1 MAAINT
7 VPKSIHLPLTSL
19 SAPRVLMCSA
29 SVGTESSV
37 TLQLRDG
44 NARASVSA
52 NVDALELASSRPE
65 ATATATETAA
75 TTNPTKTKT
84 SATVATPSSSSV
96 TVLEASSASASVLE
110 NALTIGYPDPDML
123 ADVLST
129 IQTASL
135 KNKLGN
141 SNNSNNNN
149 NNNNDSCKKSSNK
162 NTANRNSAPTILN
175 TNSGAYLNN
184 PNKIT
189 ITRRSSS
196 NKINV
201 QTVSA
206 ATNTTISS
214 ISGSKTNYIKNCLIR
229 SSSCS
234 NTATNVTTLA
244 QIMSNS
250 STSSAAS
257 LLSQHNNNSNCS
269 NSSNFSNA
277 SSVGSSISV
286 GSVSSS
292 TSTNSNSNS
301 NSNSNDSSSGH
312 SGHSSSFKS
321 NSRNVPGIVTAA
333 ASTNTTATGIGIVT
347 VDTAP
352 RKSRPKL
359 SSPTRHGPQQCQI
372 CSKIFGN
379 ASALA
384 KHKLTHSDE
393 RKYICSLC
401 SKAFKR
407 QDHLNGHMMTHRNKK
422 PYECKAD
429 GCGKSYCD
437 ARSLRRHSE
446 NHHGGVTAQ
455 ANNTLSATSAGAIC
469 SGQMS
474 GQISSSSSSCS
485 STASSNGN
493 AVTNSLSL
501 SPATASGDASS
512 PDGATCIR
520 TYISTGSTVVDAA
533 TGIALSDEQIKAM
546 NLPIKTGVTLLSP
559 TTSVSSNVSSTA
571 SSSGCSS
578 GGSNSNVS
586 VNISGSGSVSAS
598 VSGKTSSNTTT
609 VAASSP
615 TIMLS
620 DGTMLEG
627 EGLTR
632 EQLDLISKIMQQT
645 KQTSA
650 QVTVSS
656 PTSVSSY
663 KINTETTPIQ
673 TRPRTWNMQLLNNAQ
688 NVTVTV
694 EDGTDLITTAGSS
707 SACSGSPEDVKEDD
721 LNQQIVAAINPHLL
735 NIVKIDKPVECNL
748 CHRKF
753 KNIPALN
760 GHMRLHGG
768 YFKKDPET
776 KRSEKKDVSGPPL
789 QTASIGVRALIEEK
803 IISKRKDI
811 SKGSFV
817 VPAPPS
823 SSSNCGGGGGLGV
836 VAGTGGVCGVA
847 ITGASSQSNSCL
859 RRSVSDVESF
869 LNAKS
874 STNSI
879 NNANSSTTTAVLPAA
894 TTIKSSNGLSI
905 QQIDLPQSIEIFSGG
920 QRQPKT
926 LSLGSGANTITI
938 TTNNVPTTTTM
949 SALTALKGGSNLSG
963 GVANHADPKDSTLIE
978 LLKRGTRI
986 AVTSKKTQFQSQTS
1000 TNMLLSNVAGTEL
1013 TTIGSSVQ
1021 TGRQIITNKN
1031 RTVII
1036 PSDVHVVSTKSKVI
1050 PSSSSSCSGAN
1061 NSTNVINSSSNACS
1075 TSSISFSDGTPLSL
1089 SIAPNQESI
1098 TSLGDSS
1105 SITSRGGGVY
1115 TVTYTSDADASDLF
1129 DDGEVYNVS
1138 DTEMLLQTVDTMEL
1152 LNEDEDDP
1160 QTNTNEHS
1168 DNFALLSETTDADH
1182 AGHAHQLVKL
1192 EPETG
1197 QSTQVKHT
1205 TPLPTFQQFHSKEL
1219 IMQNSS
1225 QIQAIANM
1233 RGNSGTL
1240 GVLASPLHSP
1250 LAYPTPP
1257 SSHENVAQSSP
1268 FIEDAAAQF
1277 VDATHSFFGDKTDF
1291 SHVYFKTDESQSLH
1305 HAELSDNDNEKIL
1318 KLKSVL
1324 EESSFDPSIKV
1335 EDLLNNTEDDAEC
1348 DLHEFAETNL
1358 SFLDE
1363 DQEFLNDS
1371 RNATSPLSESFFTS
1385 GIGSAE
1391 DVKQVLREVLPDEN
1405 MQLHLSSE
1413 QQGENIIDL
1422 YYLPGLGLQSQMM
1435 PNSDDPLLSSSP
1447 REFGQQR
1454 QIAFQGSSSTTVT
1467 VQAAEPLQAT
1477 TMLYEQT
1484 PSDHQQQRQ
1493 QQEQQRQDQQM
1504 EQILP
1509 QQAVI
1514 QSDQMQSQQQPQQ
1527 QQQQSEFMLPAFNQ
1541 VACHTTYLD
1550 ATQPTIP
1557 MTLQPLNSLLQPLI
1571 YSNISG
1577 EKQEFNMPL
1586 NSRTG
1591 GHETVLDASLLFG
1604 CVDGDGNKPVNAT
1617 DTVTSLPA
1625 VVPSSVSAVS
1635 AAGSISNLQPL
1646 SNQTNSILK
1655 RRLRSNGAQ
1664 DMHKLSKFHTLS
1676 PHRSKLRKPSRT
1688 HYTPAPILNPD
1699 RKGTGLYCNVRK
1711 QLGQGI
1717 FDNFDDDFG
1726 DPVGLVDFSD
1736 ESKVNLGSTY
1746 QAQIPA
1752 WKPPEEFMKEPSTS
1766 CGADL
1771 MWDPNVQLD
1780 DKILMRY
1787 IDLSKSSAVPM
1798 GSHSE
1803 EMALQTL
1810 LDAKG
1815 NSAAAVLTLL
1825 QMQSSA
1831 FQMKWTA
1838 FELEQFLRGLEKHG
1852 KDFAKI
1858 TSELCTKTSGEC
1870 VQMYYFWKKL
1880 CVDYKVSHLKMEPVV
1895 TSNHAVEQ
1903 KPYVCEI
1910 AACSASF
1917 SSKAA
1922 LHGHV
1927 RIHAYGRNA
1936 SNSNSNNN
1944 NHNNHNNSNNQ
1955 HATAINANNNN
1966 NNGNS
1971 NNNHSTSNSISIHSS
1986 NPCTTQTSSI
1996 IAITTTAI
2004 TNTNN
2009 GMAVV
2014 SNNSNNNNSLLAGS
2028 SSLNSTLLLTAAPK
2042 TLPATKDCSNSNNSS
2057 NGNGTSNIAKDSEFP
2072 LQGVRQ
2078 VRFTQDNFQQQDIAN
2093 S

>member
-1 MAAINT
+1 
-7 VPKSIHLPLTSL
+7 
-19 SAPRVLMCSA
+19 MCSA
-29 SVGTESSV
+29 SVGTEGPEP
-37 TLQLRDG
+37 LQLRDG
-44 NARASVSA
+44 KTSVSVSA
-52 NVDALELASSRPE
+52 NSNGFDPAV
-65 ATATATETAA
+65 AA
-75 TTNPTKTKT
+75 TTATLIPTKTKT
-84 SATVATPSSSSV
+84 SSTVAKPSSSSV
-96 TVLEASSASASVLE
+96 KVLEASLASASVSALG

-123 ADVLST
+123 ADVLGT
-129 IQTASL
+129 IQTACKSHSAVLHKAFIDQMHVSFAAL
-135 KNKLGN
+135 KNKHNNNRNTNEVSSKGSN
-141 SNNSNNNN
+141 SNNTNS
-149 NNNNDSCKKSSNK
+149 
-162 NTANRNSAPTILN
+162 TNSAIS
-175 TNSGAYLNN
+175 SGIYLNN

-196 NKINV
+196 NKISV

-206 ATNTTISS
+206 STNTTISS
-214 ISGSKTNYIKNCLIR
+214 ISGNKTNYIKNCLIR

-250 STSSAAS
+250 STTSASS
-257 LLSQHNNNSNCS
+257 LINQHNNNSNCS

-277 SSVGSSISV
+277 SSVGSSISIN
-286 GSVSSS
+286 SS
-292 TSTNSNSNS
+292 TSTTSNT
-301 NSNSNDSSSGH
+301 NSNSNDSNSSG
-312 SGHSSSFKS
+312 GHSLSFKS
-321 NSRNVPGIVTAA
+321 NGRNVPGTVTA

-347 VDTAP
+347 YDTAP

-393 RKYICSLC
+393 RKYICALC

-446 NHHGGVTAQ
+446 NHHGGVASQT
-455 ANNTLSATSAGAIC
+455 NNTLSASPATGTVS
-469 SGQMS
+469 SGRIYGS
-474 GQISSSSSSCS
+474 GSGSSNSCS
-485 STASSNGN
+485 STSSSNGN
-493 AVTNSLSL
+493 AVTNSLSM

-520 TYISTGSTVVDAA
+520 TYISTGSTVVDAS

-559 TTSVSSNVSSTA
+559 TTSVSSNASSTA
-571 SSSGCSS
+571 SSSCSS
-578 GGSNSNVS
+578 FSGSNNS
-586 VNISGSGSVSAS
+586 VGVRGSGKSSCNTNSVM
-598 VSGKTSSNTTT
+598 T
-609 VAASSP
+609 SSP
-615 TIMLS
+615 TITLG

-663 KINTETTPIQ
+663 KINTETTPVQ

-694 EDGTDLITTAGSS
+694 EDGTELVATAGNGSASSTSS
-707 SACSGSPEDVKEDD
+707 SSSTEEVKDD
-721 LNQQIVAAINPHLL
+721 ELNQQIATAINPHLL

-817 VPAPPS
+817 VPAPPGTLI
-823 SSSNCGGGGGLGV
+823 NCGGG
-836 VAGTGGVCGVA
+836 VAVSREGN
-847 ITGASSQSNSCL
+847 QSNSCL
-859 RRSVSDVESF
+859 RRSVSDLENF

-879 NNANSSTTTAVLPAA
+879 NHSSSSTTTTVLPAA
-894 TTIKSSNGLSI
+894 TTIKSTNGLSI
-905 QQIDLPQSIEIFSGG
+905 QQIDLPQSIEIFSGS

-926 LSLGSGANTITI
+926 LSLGGGANTITI

-949 SALTALKGGSNLSG
+949 SALTALKGSSNLSG
-963 GVANHADPKDSTLIE
+963 GVANNADPKDSTLIE

-986 AVTSKKTQFQSQTS
+986 AVTSKKAQFQTQTS
-1000 TNMLLSNVAGTEL
+1000 TNLLLSSVAGTEL
-1013 TTIGSSVQ
+1013 TSISSSVQ
-1021 TGRQIITNKN
+1021 AGRQIVTNNN

-1036 PSDVHVVSTKSKVI
+1036 PSELQVVSTKSKVI
-1050 PSSSSSCSGAN
+1050 PSSGNNATSAISSSDSG
-1061 NSTNVINSSSNACS
+1061 CS
-1075 TSSISFSDGTPLSL
+1075 TKNFSLSDGKPLSL
-1089 SIAPNQESI
+1089 TITPNQESI
-1098 TSLGDSS
+1098 ATLGESS
-1105 SITSRGGGVY
+1105 SITSTGGGVY

-1129 DDGEVYNVS
+1129 DDAEVYNVS

-1152 LNEDEDDP
+1152 LHEDDDEP
-1160 QTNTNEHS
+1160 QTDEHS
-1168 DNFALLSETTDADH
+1168 DNFALLCAPADADH

-1192 EPETG
+1192 EPASG
-1197 QSTQVKHT
+1197 QITQVNHT

-1233 RGNSGTL
+1233 RGSSNTL

-1250 LAYPTPP
+1250 YPTPP

-1277 VDATHSFFGDKTDF
+1277 VDDNHSFFGDKTDF
-1291 SHVYFKTDESQSLH
+1291 SHVYFKTDESHSLH
-1305 HAELSDNDNEKIL
+1305 QAELSDNDNEKIL

-1324 EESSFDPSIKV
+1324 EDSSFDPSIKV

-1405 MQLHLSSE
+1405 MQLQLSNE

-1454 QIAFQGSSSTTVT
+1454 QVGLQGSSATTAN
-1467 VQAAEPLQAT
+1467 VQAVGPMQSSTAH
-1477 TMLYEQT
+1477 YEQQHL
-1484 PSDHQQQRQ
+1484 DHQQQLQ
-1493 QQEQQRQDQQM
+1493 NQQM
-1504 EQILP
+1504 QQVLQPQAALQPDQI
-1509 QQAVI
+1509 
-1514 QSDQMQSQQQPQQ
+1514 QPQQ
-1527 QQQQSEFMLPAFNQ
+1527 QQQHQQPEFMLPSFNQ
-1541 VACHTTYLD
+1541 VPCQAHFID
-1550 ATQPTIP
+1550 SGQQS
-1557 MTLQPLNSLLQPLI
+1557 MTMTMQTVNSLLQPML
-1571 YSNISG
+1571 YGNTSCES
-1577 EKQEFNMPL
+1577 MLL
-1586 NSRTG
+1586 NCRTG
-1591 GHETVLDASLLFG
+1591 GHATVLDGSLIFG
-1604 CVDGDGNKPVNAT
+1604 CVDGDSSKRGNVTAT
-1617 DTVTSLPA
+1617 TLPA
-1625 VVPSSVSAVS
+1625 VVPNPISTAP
-1635 AAGSISNLQPL
+1635 ATGSISNLQPL

-1655 RRLRSNGAQ
+1655 RRLRSNGTH

-1752 WKPPEEFMKEPSTS
+1752 WKPAEGYIKESSTTS

-1815 NSAAAVLTLL
+1815 NSPAAVLTLL
-1825 QMQSSA
+1825 QTQSGA

-1838 FELEQFLRGLEKHG
+1838 IELEQFLRGLEKHG
-1852 KDFAKI
+1852 KDFGKI

-1895 TSNHAVEQ
+1895 TSTPIVEQ

-1922 LHGHV
+1922 LHGHI
-1927 RIHAYGRNA
+1927 RIHAYGRNT
-1936 SNSNSNNN
+1936 NN
-1944 NHNNHNNSNNQ
+1944 NNSNNQ
-1955 HATAINANNNN
+1955 HATATNANSSNHGSNNNN
-1966 NNGNS
+1966 NNFS
-1971 NNNHSTSNSISIHSS
+1971 NINNIICNKA
-1986 NPCTTQTSSI
+1986 CTTPTSSI
-1996 IAITTTAI
+1996 NAIATTATI
-2004 TNTNN
+2004 TNINN
-2009 GMAVV
+2009 IAL
-2014 SNNSNNNNSLLAGS
+2014 SNNSNNNSNNNNLLLADS
-2028 SSLNSTLLLTAAPK
+2028 SSLNSTLLLTAAATTFPE
-2042 TLPATKDCSNSNNSS
+2042 TKDISNCNSNGK
-2057 NGNGTSNIAKDSEFP
+2057 GNSNIAKDSEFP
-2072 LQGVRQ
+2072 CKVCGK
-2078 VRFTQDNFQQQDIAN
+2078 
-2093 S
+2093 

>member
-1 MAAINT
+1 
-7 VPKSIHLPLTSL
+7 
-19 SAPRVLMCSA
+19 MCSA
-29 SVGTESSV
+29 SVGAEGSV

-44 NARASVSA
+44 NASAGVSPNA
-52 NVDALELASSRPE
+52 NALEPASSISEP
-65 ATATATETAA
+65 TAT
-75 TTNPTKTKT
+75 TTTSTPTKAKT
-84 SATVATPSSSSV
+84 SAASV
-96 TVLEASSASASVLE
+96 TVLEATTASASALQ

-123 ADVLST
+123 ADVLGT
-129 IQTASL
+129 IQTAC
-135 KNKLGN
+135 N
-141 SNNSNNNN
+141 SNNSNNTSRNN
-149 NNNNDSCKKSSNK
+149 
-162 NTANRNSAPTILN
+162 APTILN
-175 TNSGAYLNN
+175 SSSGIYLNN

-196 NKINV
+196 NKISV

-206 ATNTTISS
+206 STNTTISS
-214 ISGSKTNYIKNCLIR
+214 ISANKTNYIKNCLIR

-286 GSVSSS
+286 GSASSN
-292 TSTNSNSNS
+292 TSANSNNNSNSHC
-301 NSNSNDSSSGH
+301 NSNSNDSNCSSG
-312 SGHSSSFKS
+312 GHSSSFKS
-321 NSRNVPGIVTAA
+321 NNSRNVPGVVTAA
-333 ASTNTTATGIGIVT
+333 AATNTTATGIGIVT

-352 RKSRPKL
+352 RKSRLKL

-393 RKYICSLC
+393 RKYICALC

-455 ANNTLSATSAGAIC
+455 ANNTISASSAAGTIC
-469 SGQMS
+469 SGS
-474 GQISSSSSSCS
+474 GSSSSCS
-485 STASSNGN
+485 STGSSNGN

-559 TTSVSSNVSSTA
+559 TTSVSSNASSTA
-571 SSSGCSS
+571 SSSCSS
-578 GGSNSNVS
+578 S
-586 VNISGSGSVSAS
+586 SGSVSVPGNVS
-598 VSGKTSSNTTT
+598 IGGNGGGSGKSSNNTTT
-609 VAASSP
+609 TIMATSP
-615 TIMLS
+615 TITLS

-663 KINTETTPIQ
+663 KINTESTPVQ

-694 EDGTDLITTAGSS
+694 EDGTDLVTTAGSS
-707 SACSGSPEDVKEDD
+707 SSNSSSPDDVKEEE

-811 SKGSFV
+811 SKVMTPFLSITILYQLLFNCSFTPQGSFV
-817 VPAPPS
+817 VPAPPG
-823 SSSNCGGGGGLGV
+823 SSSNCSAGG
-836 VAGTGGVCGVA
+836 ASGVA
-847 ITGASSQSNSCL
+847 AVGSTSNQSNSCL
-859 RRSVSDVESF
+859 RRSVSDLESF
-869 LNAKS
+869 LNAKG
-874 STNSI
+874 NS
-879 NNANSSTTTAVLPAA
+879 NSLSHASASTTTAVLPPA

-905 QQIDLPQSIEIFSGG
+905 QQIDLPQSIEIFSGC

-963 GVANHADPKDSTLIE
+963 GVANHTPDPKDSTLIE

-986 AVTSKKTQFQSQTS
+986 AVTSKKAQFQTQTS
-1000 TNMLLSNVAGTEL
+1000 TNLLLSSVAGTEL
-1013 TTIGSSVQ
+1013 TTIGGSMQ
-1021 TGRQIITNKN
+1021 AGRQIITNNN

-1050 PSSSSSCSGAN
+1050 SSSASSCGSANNATSLISSSSSG
-1061 NSTNVINSSSNACS
+1061 CS
-1075 TSSISFSDGTPLSL
+1075 TSSISLPDGTPLSL
-1089 SIAPNQESI
+1089 TLAPNQDSISALGESSGI
-1098 TSLGDSS
+1098 TR
-1105 SITSRGGGVY
+1105 RGGGVY
-1115 TVTYTSDADASDLF
+1115 TVTYTSDADASALF
-1129 DDGEVYNVS
+1129 DDTEVYNVA

-1152 LNEDEDDP
+1152 LHDDDDEP
-1160 QTNTNEHS
+1160 QTNEHS
-1168 DNFALLSETTDADH
+1168 DNFALLSETPGPDL
-1182 AGHAHQLVKL
+1182 GHQLVKL
-1192 EPETG
+1192 EPESG
-1197 QSTQVKHT
+1197 QSTQVSHT

-1233 RGNSGTL
+1233 RGSSSGAL

-1277 VDATHSFFGDKTDF
+1277 VDASHSFFGDKTDF
-1291 SHVYFKTDESQSLH
+1291 SHVYFKTDEGHHSLQP
-1305 HAELSDNDNEKIL
+1305 AELSDNDNEKIL

-1371 RNATSPLSESFFTS
+1371 HNATSPLSESFFTS

-1405 MQLHLSSE
+1405 MQLQLSSE

-1454 QIAFQGSSSTTVT
+1454 QIMLQGSSSASAT
-1467 VQAAEPLQAT
+1467 VQAVEPLQAAAVIF
-1477 TMLYEQT
+1477 EQQQL
-1484 PSDHQQQRQ
+1484 DHQQQQ
-1493 QQEQQRQDQQM
+1493 QQQRQDQQM
-1504 EQILP
+1504 QQMLP
-1509 QQAVI
+1509 QQTAI
-1514 QSDQMQSQQQPQQ
+1514 QPDQMQPQQ
-1527 QQQQSEFMLPAFNQ
+1527 QQQSDFMLSAFNQ
-1541 VACHTTYLD
+1541 VACQQTQYLD
-1550 ATQPTIP
+1550 ASQSMP
-1557 MTLQPLNSLLQPLI
+1557 MMLQPLS
-1571 YSNISG
+1571 YGSTAG
-1577 EKQEFNMPL
+1577 EKQEFSTL
-1586 NSRTG
+1586 FNSRTG
-1591 GHETVLDASLLFG
+1591 QTTVLDASLLFG
-1604 CVDGDGNKPVNAT
+1604 CVDVDGNKPVNAAVVAT
-1617 DTVTSLPA
+1617 AAATPA
-1625 VVPSSVSAVS
+1625 VLPSPTSTLAVT
-1635 AAGSISNLQPL
+1635 GSISNLQPL

-1655 RRLRSNGAQ
+1655 RRLRPNGAQ

-1752 WKPPEEFMKEPSTS
+1752 WKPPDEYIKESSTS

-1825 QMQSSA
+1825 QTQSSA

-1880 CVDYKVSHLKMEPVV
+1880 CVDYKVSHLKMEPVI
-1895 TSNHAVEQ
+1895 TSTPTVEQ

-1936 SNSNSNNN
+1936 SNNNN
-1944 NHNNHNNSNNQ
+1944 NHNNQ

-1966 NNGNS
+1966 SSNNNNHNNCIGISSSSS
-1971 NNNHSTSNSISIHSS
+1971 NNNHSSS
-1986 NPCTTQTSSI
+1986 NNSNMNSSNACTTLTSSI
-1996 IAITTTAI
+1996 NAITTTTTL
-2004 TNTNN
+2004 TNTIN
-2009 GMAVV
+2009 MAANIS
-2014 SNNSNNNNSLLAGS
+2014 SNNNNNNSLIAGT
-2028 SSLNSTLLLTAAPK
+2028 SSLNSALLLTAAAT
-2042 TLPATKDCSNSNNSS
+2042 TLSATKDSSSSNV
-2057 NGNGTSNIAKDSEFP
+2057 NGNGNGNSNIAKDSEFP
-2072 LQGVRQ
+2072 CKVCGK
-2078 VRFTQDNFQQQDIAN
+2078 
-2093 S
+2093 